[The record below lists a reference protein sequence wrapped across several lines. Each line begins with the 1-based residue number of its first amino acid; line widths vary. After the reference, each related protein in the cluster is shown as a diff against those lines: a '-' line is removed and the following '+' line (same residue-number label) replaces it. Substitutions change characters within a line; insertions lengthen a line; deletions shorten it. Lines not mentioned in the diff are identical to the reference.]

1 MKNLLFSFL
10 IVMLISLSGFSQTF
24 VNMPP
29 LNKGEARMLERGM
42 LEYIQANPDFVQSSV
57 YSKLEAIR
65 IFLESTSNTPIAFT
79 NIPVKIIDYIE
90 QRQYG
95 GSIEKWRYAKSND
108 KQFIDMEQNM
118 VNQRVQSIAKA
129 NQELMNKISFQLKY
143 FDLVGLPA
151 PSN

>member
-1 MKNLLFSFL
+1 MKNLLFSIALVFL
-10 IVMLISLSGFSQTF
+10 SFTGFSQVF
-24 VNMPP
+24 INMPP
-29 LNKGEARMLERGM
+29 LSKGEARLLERGM
-42 LEYIQANPDFVQSSV
+42 LEYIQSNPDSVQASV

-65 IFLESTSNTPIAFT
+65 LFLESPSSEPIAFT

-108 KQFIDMEQNM
+108 KQFVDMEQRM
-118 VNQRVQSIAKA
+118 VNERIQAISKA
-129 NQELMNKISFQLKY
+129 NQELANKVSFQLKY
-143 FDLVGLPA
+143 FELVGLPA